1 MIGYKAFDKNLC
13 CRGMQYEVGRTY
25 EMPTKKEDMRLCSD
39 NVLHFCRYPWDIE
52 RHSDYSLSNS
62 RICEVIATGDV
73 ISNDEGK
80 FGTNKLLILREII
93 GEEKNKLLH
102 YNSGDWNSGDC
113 NSGNRNSGNCN
124 SGNRNSGYRNSGN
137 CNSGNWNSGDWN
149 SGYRNSGNWN
159 SGDWNSGNRNSG
171 NRNSGNRNSGDWNSG
186 DWNSGYC
193 NSDSP
198 KVRMFN
204 KMTKLNFDDIAF
216 PNYFY
221 EVSPVRF
228 ISADTATYEQQKE
241 HKKDIETCGGYYEKV
256 EYKEAWRIA
265 WNATSDED
273 RRKTLSLPNFDA
285 DIFEEITG
293 IDVYAEFGIM
303 PVDFEE

>member
-1 MIGYKAFDKNLC
+1 MIGYKAFDSDLK
-13 CRGMQYEVGRTY
+13 CRGFQFEIGQEYTLETPKDKME
-25 EMPTKKEDMRLCSD
+25 LCSAG
-39 NVLHFCRYPWDIE
+39 VFHFCRYPIDIE
-52 RHSDYSLSNS
+52 RNSNYSLANS

-93 GEEKNKLLH
+93 GDEKDKLLH
-102 YNSGDWNSGDC
+102 YNSGYCNSGDC
-113 NSGNRNSGNCN
+113 NSGDRNSGNCN
-124 SGNRNSGYRNSGN
+124 SGDCNSGY
-137 CNSGNWNSGDWN
+137 WN
-149 SGYRNSGNWN
+149 SGYWNSGYCNSGYCNSGDRNSGDCNSGDRNSGNWN
-159 SGDWNSGNRNSG
+159 SGYC
-171 NRNSGNRNSGDWNSG
+171 
-186 DWNSGYC
+186 NSGYC

-204 KMTKLNFDDIAF
+204 KMTNLNYDDITF

-265 WNATSDED
+265 WNAASDED
-273 RRKTLSLPNFDA
+273 RRETLSLPNFDA
-285 DIFEEITG
+285 DVFFEISG
-293 IDVYAEFGIM
+293 IDVRKELNL
-303 PVDFEE
+303 

>member
-1 MIGYKAFDKNLC
+1 MIGYKAFDSDLK
-13 CRGMQYEVGRTY
+13 CRGFKFEIGQEYTLETPKDKME
-25 EMPTKKEDMRLCSD
+25 LCSAG
-39 NVLHFCRYPWDIE
+39 VFHFCRYPIDIE
-52 RHSDYSLSNS
+52 RNSNYSLANS

-102 YNSGDWNSGDC
+102 WNSGD
-113 NSGNRNSGNCN
+113 
-124 SGNRNSGYRNSGN
+124 RNSGY
-137 CNSGNWNSGDWN
+137 WNSGD
-149 SGYRNSGNWN
+149 
-159 SGDWNSGNRNSG
+159 
-171 NRNSGNRNSGDWNSG
+171 RNSGDWNSG

-204 KMTKLNFDDIAF
+204 KMTKLNFNDITF

-228 ISADTATYEQQKE
+228 ISADTATYEQQKG

-265 WNATSDED
+265 WNAASDED

-285 DIFEEITG
+285 DVFFEISG
-293 IDVYAEFGIM
+293 IDVRKELNL
-303 PVDFEE
+303 

>member
-1 MIGYKAFDKNLC
+1 MIGYKAFDSDLK
-13 CRGMQYEVGRTY
+13 CRGLQFEIGQEYTLETPKDKI
-25 EMPTKKEDMRLCSD
+25 ELCSAG
-39 NVLHFCRYPWDIE
+39 VFHFCRYPIDIE
-52 RHSDYSLSNS
+52 RNSNYSLANS

-102 YNSGDWNSGDC
+102 WNSGYWNSGDWNSGDRNSGNRNSGDRNSGNRNSGDRNSGNWNSGNWNSGDC
-113 NSGNRNSGNCN
+113 NSGNS
-124 SGNRNSGYRNSGN
+124 NSGY
-137 CNSGNWNSGDWN
+137 
-149 SGYRNSGNWN
+149 
-159 SGDWNSGNRNSG
+159 WNSGN
-171 NRNSGNRNSGDWNSG
+171 
-186 DWNSGYC
+186 WNSGYC

-204 KMTKLNFDDIAF
+204 KMTELNYDDIIF
-216 PNYFY
+216 PNYFHK
-221 EVSPVRF
+221 VSPVRF

-265 WNATSDED
+265 WNAASDED

-285 DIFEEITG
+285 DVFFEISG
-293 IDVYAEFGIM
+293 IDVRKELNL
-303 PVDFEE
+303 

>member
-1 MIGYKAFDKNLC
+1 MIGYKAFDSDLK
-13 CRGMQYEVGRTY
+13 CRGFQFEIGQEYTLETPKDKME
-25 EMPTKKEDMRLCSD
+25 LCSAG
-39 NVLHFCRYPWDIE
+39 VFHFCRYPIDIE
-52 RHSDYSLSNS
+52 RNSNYSLANS

-93 GEEKNKLLH
+93 GDEKDKLLH
-102 YNSGDWNSGDC
+102 YNSGDRNSGDRNSGYCNSGDC
-113 NSGNRNSGNCN
+113 NSGDRNSGNYN
-124 SGNRNSGYRNSGN
+124 SGNRNSGYCNSGDRNSGN
-137 CNSGNWNSGDWN
+137 YNSGNYN
-149 SGYRNSGNWN
+149 SGYC
-159 SGDWNSGNRNSG
+159 
-171 NRNSGNRNSGDWNSG
+171 
-186 DWNSGYC
+186 NSGYC

-204 KMTKLNFDDIAF
+204 KMTNLNYDDITF

-228 ISADTATYEQQKE
+228 ISADTATYEQLKE

-265 WNATSDED
+265 WNAASDED
-273 RRKTLSLPNFDA
+273 RRETLSLPNFDA
-285 DIFEEITG
+285 DVFFEISG
-293 IDVYAEFGIM
+293 IDVRKELNL
-303 PVDFEE
+303 

>member
-1 MIGYKAFDKNLC
+1 MIGYKAFDRDLK
-13 CRGMQYEVGRTY
+13 CRGFQFEIGQEYTLETPKDKME
-25 EMPTKKEDMRLCSD
+25 LCSAG
-39 NVLHFCRYPWDIE
+39 VFHFCRYLIDIE
-52 RHSDYSLSNS
+52 RNSNYSLANS

-102 YNSGDWNSGDC
+102 YNSGNRNSGNWNSGDC
-113 NSGNRNSGNCN
+113 NSGNWNNGDW
-124 SGNRNSGYRNSGN
+124 
-137 CNSGNWNSGDWN
+137 NSGNWNSGDWN
-149 SGYRNSGNWN
+149 SGDWNSGN
-159 SGDWNSGNRNSG
+159 WNSGNRNSG
-171 NRNSGNRNSGDWNSG
+171 NWNSGN
-186 DWNSGYC
+186 WNSGYC

-204 KMTKLNFDDIAF
+204 KMTKLNFDDITF

-228 ISADTATYEQQKE
+228 ISADTATYEQQKG
-241 HKKDIETCGGYYEKV
+241 HKKYIETCGGYYEKV

-265 WNATSDED
+265 WNAASDED

-285 DIFEEITG
+285 DVFFEISG
-293 IDVYAEFGIM
+293 IDVRKELNL
-303 PVDFEE
+303 